1 MGVAE
6 SSLLMI
12 FTVILTMVLNYIF
25 NVALGW
31 FLPTEDYGVYGV
43 SSSFIMLL
51 SVFVSSGFPL
61 TVAKFLSEEKDELIR
76 LRIFKSVLAGNL
88 LTALIISTIFLI
100 IYLSV
105 LNFEEK
111 YDPIVYLIVACVMVT
126 AVSACYR
133 GGLQGTFRFKS
144 LASSNILNTI
154 VKLSGIGFVIL
165 GLGAFGAIFGVLLG
179 VIVATIYMMLS
190 LRLKFWKAK
199 GFDSRVFNFA
209 IPVFVGLLSITFVQ
223 NIDLL
228 SLKVLTGSDKLAGY
242 YQAAITI
249 ARIPFWIA
257 GAVLTVVF
265 PYISS
270 TKKSVYSNKTLKY
283 SIIFLLLPA
292 LFICLAPSS
301 FIKLIYPERYLQASQ
316 ALSIASLA
324 IIFLTLNYTFM
335 NILQAVG
342 KPEIPAKILFASLIF
357 QAILLY
363 ILIPKFGLIGAPLST
378 LISMAV
384 CFALLL
390 YKYAKFFGDSLN
402 PSTLLT
408 FTSICTIT
416 LAVFLLIPHHS
427 RLFLT
432 VDLFVSLA
440 LYIALL
446 IGLKILDRE
455 DIGILFRPIPI
466 ANRIVEKLID

>member
-1 MGVAE
+1 
-6 SSLLMI
+6 
-12 FTVILTMVLNYIF
+12 
-25 NVALGW
+25 
-31 FLPTEDYGVYGV
+31 
-43 SSSFIMLL
+43 
-51 SVFVSSGFPL
+51 
-61 TVAKFLSEEKDELIR
+61 
-76 LRIFKSVLAGNL
+76 
-88 LTALIISTIFLI
+88 
-100 IYLSV
+100 
-105 LNFEEK
+105 
-111 YDPIVYLIVACVMVT
+111 
-126 AVSACYR
+126 
-133 GGLQGTFRFKS
+133 
-144 LASSNILNTI
+144 
-154 VKLSGIGFVIL
+154 
-165 GLGAFGAIFGVLLG
+165 
-179 VIVATIYMMLS
+179 
-190 LRLKFWKAK
+190 
-199 GFDSRVFNFA
+199 
-209 IPVFVGLLSITFVQ
+209 VFVGLLSITFVQ